1 MNKET
6 TQAKLNTI
14 AEDYAKGLIT
24 KMQMLRAMIALI
36 DATTDEYVRQSKV
49 YREEREKEGNY
60 SQYEKARD
68 ELMMLER
75 IETFESGLH
84 LYL

>member
-1 MNKET
+1 MNKDA
-6 TQAKLNTI
+6 TQEKLNAI
-14 AEDYAKGLIT
+14 AEDYAKGLMT
-24 KMQMLRAMIALI
+24 KLQMLRAMIALI

-68 ELMMLER
+68 ELRVLER
-75 IETFESGLH
+75 VERFESGLH